1 MAEVIL
7 ALDLPS
13 PEAALRLL
21 DRIPEL
27 RWVKVGPV
35 LLTGAD
41 GAFVRS
47 LVERGLQVFL
57 DCKWHDIPHTVEKT
71 VESARALG
79 VRMATVHALGGTAM
93 LTGAARA
100 GGDGLAVVGVTVLTS
115 HGVSD
120 FGRILGRETPDL
132 RLEALRLATLALDAG
147 LRGVVCSAAEVGGI
161 RENVG
166 PDPWLVVPGIR
177 REGDEAGDQKRIATP
192 RRAVA
197 LGASHLVV
205 GRPILA
211 AGDPRSVFREIA
223 EEARC
228 C

>member
-41 GAFVRS
+41 GTFVRS

-71 VESARALG
+71 IESARALG

-93 LTGAARA
+93 LEGAARA
-100 GGDGLAVVGVTVLTS
+100 GGEGLDVVGVTVLTS

-132 RLEALRLATLALDAG
+132 QGEVLRLATLALDAG

-161 RENVG
+161 REKFG
-166 PDPWLVVPGIR
+166 PGPWLVVPGIR
-177 REGDEAGDQKRIATP
+177 RAGDGAGDQTRIATP
-192 RRAVA
+192 TVAVA
-197 LGASHLVV
+197 RGASHLVV
-205 GRPILA
+205 GRPILSA
-211 AGDPRSVFREIA
+211 PDPRSAFRDFA

-228 C
+228 